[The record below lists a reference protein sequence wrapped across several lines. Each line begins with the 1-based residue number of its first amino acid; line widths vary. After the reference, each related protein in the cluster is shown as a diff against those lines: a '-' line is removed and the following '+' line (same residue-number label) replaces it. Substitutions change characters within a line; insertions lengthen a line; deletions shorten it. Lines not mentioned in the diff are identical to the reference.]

1 MKALFIG
8 GTGTISTSIS
18 KLLVAQGWDLTLLN
32 RGNRA
37 GEVPGA
43 RQLTLDINGDEGAV
57 AQAIAHEHY
66 DVVADFIAFVPA
78 QAERDIRLFQGKTD
92 QYIVISSASA
102 YQKPLSYPVITE
114 ATPLC
119 NPYWEYSRNKIA
131 IEELLMREYRESG
144 FPITIVRPSHTFC
157 DRSLPLALH
166 GDHGPWQVL
175 KRMKEGKP
183 VLVPGDGSSL
193 WAVMHS
199 DDFAPAFVG
208 LMGNPHAIGQA
219 VQITG
224 EELLTWNQIMQS
236 VARALGVAY
245 KPCYVP
251 TALLMKSNKYD
262 FTGSMLGDKSNT
274 VIFDN
279 TLLHKLVPAFQPKKR
294 FDQAAKESVRYILS
308 HPDQYSEDP
317 EFDAFSDALVSI
329 MAQAEKQVEA
339 L

>member
-8 GTGTISTSIS
+8 GTGVISTAIS
-18 KLLVAQGWDLTLLN
+18 RLLVSQGWDLTLLN
-32 RGNRA
+32 RGNRQSD
-37 GEVPGA
+37 VPGA
-43 RQLTLDINGDEGAV
+43 KQLILDINDEAAAAKALAGEA
-57 AQAIAHEHY
+57 Y

-78 QAERDIRLFQGKTD
+78 QAERDVRLFRGKTD

-102 YQKPLSYPVITE
+102 YQKPLSHPVITE
-114 ATPLC
+114 ATPLS

-131 IEELLMREYRESG
+131 IEEYLIRQYRETG
-144 FPITIVRPSHTFC
+144 FPVTIVRPSHTFSY
-157 DRSLPLALH
+157 RSLPLALH
-166 GDHGPWQVL
+166 GDKGPWQVM
-175 KRMKEGKP
+175 KRMLEGKP
-183 VLVPGDGSSL
+183 VLMPGDGSSL
-193 WAVMHS
+193 WAVMNS
-199 DDFAPAFVG
+199 EDFAPAFAG

-236 VARALGVAY
+236 VARALHVEY

-251 TALLMKSNKYD
+251 TALLMKSKKYD

-279 TLLHKLVPAFQPKKR
+279 SLLHKLVPSFQAKKR
-294 FDQAAKESVRYILS
+294 FDQSARESVAYFLS
-308 HPDQYSEDP
+308 HPELQTEDP
-317 EFDAFSDALVSI
+317 EFDRFSDALVSI
-329 MAQAEKQVEA
+329 MEQAAKQVEA